1 MGNIRQLQ
9 IKNTAKTLLELHR
22 DKFIEKDFN
31 HNKKM
36 VGELTENLGKV
47 IRNRIAGYITKVLS
61 PRKKNENVIS
71 EDVID
76 YEWKYW

>member
-9 IKNTAKTLLELHR
+9 IKNTAKNLLELHR
-22 DKFIEKDFN
+22 EKFREKDFE

-36 VGELTENLGKV
+36 VSELTENLGKV

-61 PRKKNENVIS
+61 PRSKIKDEVK
-71 EDVID
+71 
-76 YEWKYW
+76 YE